1 MFVTRRTDVQHS
13 PELDSFR
20 INAVAVQTNHIG
32 AIAFAVLSSIV
43 AVFQLALAAGAPWG
57 DLTLG
62 GQFPGTLPTG
72 MRVAA
77 CVQAGVLMALAV
89 LVLARSGL
97 LFPSMFRVS
106 RWLVWVAVLVCLL
119 SLSLNLTTGTKW
131 ERRFW
136 VPVLF
141 GMVVS
146 SVIVALSP
154 SGRVTTTDGEEP
166 ARTD

>member
-1 MFVTRRTDVQHS
+1 LTFC
-13 PELDSFR
+13 R
-20 INAVAVQTNHIG
+20 INALAVQTNHIG

-62 GQFPGTLPTG
+62 GQFPGTLPPG

-77 CVQAGVLMALAV
+77 GVQAGVLMALAA

-97 LFPSMFRVS
+97 LFPPMFRIS

-131 ERRFW
+131 ERRLW

-154 SGRVTTTDGEEP
+154 GKRVTPTEGEEP
-166 ARTD
+166 AITD